1 MLITP
6 LEILHSGDLYVKII
20 LNGKYLAKVLEVFL
34 SFSSSFFRDFSFR
47 LWRLAPTQ
55 LFLFRLLF
63 ILFIWNS
70 PKKTSIFLKINL
82 NSFIY
87 TNCKKYVEYFNL
99 LYRSTRYK
107 FGSNASNTATSQAAL
122 CSKPPLPV
130 YPSCSVKQPRVL
142 ILETSWLRLRGSA
155 LSPGHGRYHQH
166 ASTVK
171 CCVWTYV
178 TIKSKSFLV
187 LFGFLKSSNST
198 EGLET
203 SSVSNIQNFVYCLL
217 ALLSSPVE
225 AT

>member
-70 PKKTSIFLKINL
+70 PKKTSIFLKIISIVLFTQTVKSTWSMSTDTYKDTSFAANL
-82 NSFIY
+82 
-87 TNCKKYVEYFNL
+87 
-99 LYRSTRYK
+99 
-107 FGSNASNTATSQAAL
+107 QAVL
-122 CSKPPLPV
+122 CSKPPLTV
-130 YPSCSVKQPRVL
+130 YPSCNVQQWAVAVNIGNLLTPAPRV
-142 ILETSWLRLRGSA
+142 SS
-155 LSPGHGRYHQH
+155 GHGRYYQH
-166 ASTVK
+166 DLNVK

-187 LFGFLKSSNST
+187 LFGFLKSSNSS

-203 SSVSNIQNFVYCLL
+203 S
-217 ALLSSPVE
+217 PV
-225 AT
+225 

>member
-130 YPSCSVKQPRVL
+130 YPSCSVKQWAAP
-142 ILETSWLRLRGSA
+142 
-155 LSPGHGRYHQH
+155 SPG
-166 ASTVK
+166 
-171 CCVWTYV
+171 C
-178 TIKSKSFLV
+178 
-187 LFGFLKSSNST
+187 
-198 EGLET
+198 
-203 SSVSNIQNFVYCLL
+203 
-217 ALLSSPVE
+217 
-225 AT
+225 

>member
-70 PKKTSIFLKINL
+70 PKKTPIFLKINL

-87 TNCKKYVEYFNL
+87 TNCKKYVEHVNRYTYKDTSFAANL
-99 LYRSTRYK
+99 
-107 FGSNASNTATSQAAL
+107 QAVL
-122 CSKPPLPV
+122 CSKPPLTV
-130 YPSCSVKQPRVL
+130 YPSCNVQQWAVAVNIGNLLTPAPRV
-142 ILETSWLRLRGSA
+142 SS
-155 LSPGHGRYHQH
+155 GHGRYYQH
-166 ASTVK
+166 DLNVK

-187 LFGFLKSSNST
+187 LFGFLKSSNSS

-203 SSVSNIQNFVYCLL
+203 S
-217 ALLSSPVE
+217 PV
-225 AT
+225 